1 MNFEAMTDSFDRDHL
16 WHPYTSATRPLPTY
30 KVKRAEGCVITLED
44 GTELIEACHRGGV
57 PFTDIIIL
65 Y

>member
-30 KVKRAEGCVITLED
+30 KVKRAEGCVIT
-44 GTELIEACHRGGV
+44 CHRGGV